1 MTRPFLAAVLVSVL
15 ITASGQS
22 APAAATS
29 TAIAPLTFRLADSNG
44 TIHTER
50 ELQRAFAVLFFI
62 MPDCPISQGYVPEMN
77 RIADAYGSRGVKFF
91 AVQADLTA
99 SLATVR
105 KHVAEYGYHFPV
117 LMDPTQQLVRH
128 TGATVTPES
137 FVLNSSGTVLYQGRI
152 DNRIA
157 SLGTKRPQA
166 TEFDLRNAIDAVLV
180 GRGIKGTKT
189 IAYGCLIPRAGEA
202 APQTG
207 EHGGVA
213 PPR

>member
-1 MTRPFLAAVLVSVL
+1 L
-15 ITASGQS
+15 G
-22 APAAATS
+22 
-29 TAIAPLTFRLADSNG
+29 RLADSNG

-50 ELQRAFAVLFFI
+50 ELQQAPAMVLFFI

-99 SLATVR
+99 SLAVVR
-105 KHVAEYGYHFPV
+105 KHVTEYGYHFPV
-117 LMDPTQQLVRH
+117 LIDPKQQLVRH

-137 FVLNSSGTVLYQGRI
+137 FVLTRTGTVFYQGRI

-166 TEFDLRNAIDAVLV
+166 TEFDLRNAIDAALA
-180 GRGIKGTKT
+180 GRPVAHAKT
-189 IAYGCLIPRAGEA
+189 TAYGCLITKEP
-202 APQTG
+202 
-207 EHGGVA
+207 
-213 PPR
+213 